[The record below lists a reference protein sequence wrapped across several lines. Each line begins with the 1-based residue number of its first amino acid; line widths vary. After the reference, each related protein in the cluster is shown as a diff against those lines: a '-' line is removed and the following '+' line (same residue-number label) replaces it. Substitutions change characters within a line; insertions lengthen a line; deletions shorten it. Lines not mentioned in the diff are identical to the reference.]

1 MVEIGTFEAK
11 THLTQLLD
19 RVAKGERI
27 MITRRGK
34 PIAML
39 VPPESPVATDVAA
52 VVQDMLALRDQQGPK
67 LGRRLTVR
75 KLIEEGRRF

>member
-67 LGRRLTVR
+67 LGRGLTVR